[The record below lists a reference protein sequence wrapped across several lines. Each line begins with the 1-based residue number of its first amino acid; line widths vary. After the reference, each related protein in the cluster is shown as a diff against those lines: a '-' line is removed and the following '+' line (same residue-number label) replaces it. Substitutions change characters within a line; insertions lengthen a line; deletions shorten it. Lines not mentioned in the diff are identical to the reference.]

1 MNDCKRFEANIF
13 NNGKCKICYK
23 SKQSHSSESIENA
36 KMNRKVTACGFL
48 YVAPPNLDFSM
59 QSHSAKRW
67 QRRWFT
73 LFDSGDLTYAID
85 NSVSETHKI
94 LYLVAT
100 ACWMDT
106 LPQLSIDMS
115 LCYRVCEAHAI
126 TGNAHSILLAFNKTR
141 EDQPSII
148 YIKAD
153 TTEEIR
159 WWQNGL
165 SKYANSQNVTIR
177 PPRRG
182 IDELPMSEDTMK
194 DVPSCASSRCSSPV
208 ERLEVDR
215 MIEGKELRGSVRS
228 VKQRSLRDEKKES
241 EDGSS
246 IPSPSVLP
254 ATSNVVINVPVNT
267 CSPQQTSTTTSPT
280 TPTISTTPTQKLNID
295 ISNVH
300 TLRKGWLMLRGKSD
314 NDWCKHWV
322 VLAGLQLKLY
332 KDVWAEDST
341 EPLLTVDLSQCENV
355 YPSASA
361 RNYGIEI
368 KCRRTRYVLSAMTPG
383 IRDSW
388 VSALQQNR
396 HHPSPTFT
404 ETFSND
410 ANSLADSSDI
420 LGLPV
425 KKKHI
430 AYVAPESHHSN
441 SMMDEHSSTEL
452 EEEEHNTNTARR
464 RRSRRM
470 GSRASE
476 SADPRGRGRGESL
489 SPSVRRS
496 PVARVKERR
505 GDMRQRHAS
514 NSSAASHQEKPSR
527 DELQV
532 IFGDILE
539 LQAEYPVMRQD
550 YGHWS
555 NRFGIKETIK
565 MSKILQV
572 ENLRT
577 QLDEAKDD
585 STRRKR
591 DAVNQEIK
599 ELRITLKSSEDE
611 LQRYRKEVDMLRRQI
626 SQNTQTVTLQRAILS
641 TLRTQLSALSSLL
654 RSSLFLGAVDL
665 FDSLDHILDR
675 ISVDLN
681 LEQTEDVLRQTTELF
696 EKVSSAVT
704 IPYLSDS
711 WTMTEQEKEP
721 RERTPEED
729 IEETI
734 REIRRNHTSE
744 VDSIKSQCE
753 QRLAVLKERAE
764 REEGRRKKLQE
775 QLVMATTRSDE
786 SISSVKTSFSQMLAE
801 QRKTFDE
808 ELEVVK
814 KEHEER
820 LMEEKHATRL
830 ALEAVRRAHEEELK
844 NVAEKSKNG
853 EGSSIGRQSEIF
865 DEMREEL
872 INVCALYSAKCL
884 ENSQL
889 DEQLA
894 NLISEKEASVELSI
908 ENDKLRSEIDRKSK
922 EINDLQ
928 RKMNNYEKL
937 SQSRTDPEVL
947 AGTTVSRARREK
959 QKKRNRRHDV
969 RFHSNP
975 IEVPQ
980 HLIEDVRRSLDVPV
994 SERRKFF
1001 EHIAEYST
1009 PF

>member
-23 SKQSHSSESIENA
+23 SKQNHSSESIENA

-85 NSVSETHKI
+85 NS
-94 LYLVAT
+94 
-100 ACWMDT
+100 MDT

-115 LCYRVCEAHAI
+115 LCYRVSEAHAI

-165 SKYANSQNVTIR
+165 SKYANSQNITIR

-182 IDELPMSEDTMK
+182 IDELPMSEDIMK
-194 DVPSCASSRCSSPV
+194 DVPSCTSSRCSSPV

-228 VKQRSLRDEKKES
+228 VKQRSIRDEKKDF
-241 EDGSS
+241 EDP
-246 IPSPSVLP
+246 IVAPSVLP
-254 ATSNVVINVPVNT
+254 ATSNVLINVPVDT
-267 CSPQQTSTTTSPT
+267 CPVSPSCQEEPTPTSTTNSAT

-295 ISNVH
+295 MSNVH

-452 EEEEHNTNTARR
+452 EDDEGGHNTNTARR

-470 GSRASE
+470 GSRTSE

-505 GDMRQRHAS
+505 ADIRQRHAS

-527 DELQV
+527 EEIQRQIGTASRISSDETRLRSLEQQV
-532 IFGDILE
+532 D
-539 LQAEYPVMRQD
+539 
-550 YGHWS
+550 
-555 NRFGIKETIK
+555 
-565 MSKILQV
+565 
-572 ENLRT
+572 NLRT
-577 QLDEAKDD
+577 QLDAAKDD
-585 STRRKR
+585 SARRKR
-591 DAVNQEIK
+591 DAINQEIK

-611 LQRYRKEVDMLRRQI
+611 LHRYRKEVDTLRRQI
-626 SQNTQTVTLQRAILS
+626 SQNSQTVTLQRAVLS

-665 FDSLDHILDR
+665 FDSLDNILDR

-681 LEQTEDVLRQTTELF
+681 LEQTEDVLRKTAELF

-711 WTMTEQEKEP
+711 WTMTEPEKEP
-721 RERTPEED
+721 RERTPED
-729 IEETI
+729 VVEETI

-744 VDSIKSQCE
+744 VESIKSQCE

-775 QLVMATTRSDE
+775 QLVMASTRSDE

-808 ELEVVK
+808 ELDCVK

-844 NVAEKSKNG
+844 NVAEKNKTG
-853 EGSSIGRQSEIF
+853 EGNHIGRQSEIF

-889 DEQLA
+889 DEQLS

-922 EINDLQ
+922 EIGDLQ

-937 SQSRTDPEVL
+937 SQSRTGSCSSISMPRPRS
-947 AGTTVSRARREK
+947 VSRYDSLARSSRKAEEK
-959 QKKRNRRHDV
+959 K
-969 RFHSNP
+969 SSP
-975 IEVPQ
+975 
-980 HLIEDVRRSLDVPV
+980 
-994 SERRKFF
+994 
-1001 EHIAEYST
+1001 
-1009 PF
+1009 

>member
-1 MNDCKRFEANIF
+1 
-13 NNGKCKICYK
+13 
-23 SKQSHSSESIENA
+23 
-36 KMNRKVTACGFL
+36 MNRKVTACGFL
-48 YVAPPNLDFSM
+48 YVAPPGLDFSQ

-85 NSVSETHKI
+85 NS
-94 LYLVAT
+94 
-100 ACWMDT
+100 MDT

-115 LCYRVCEAHAI
+115 LCYRVSEANAI
-126 TGNAHSILLAFNKTR
+126 TNNAHSILLAFKKTR

-165 SKYANSQNVTIR
+165 SKYANSQNETIR

-182 IDELPMSEDTMK
+182 IDELPISEDTMK
-194 DVPSCASSRCSSPV
+194 DIPSCASSRCSSPV

-228 VKQRSLRDEKKES
+228 VKQRSLRDEKK
-241 EDGSS
+241 DPDDP
-246 IPSPSVLP
+246 IPPNLP
-254 ATSNVVINVPVNT
+254 ATSNVVINVPVNS
-267 CSPQQTSTTTSPT
+267 CSPSSRDEPTSTTTSPT
-280 TPTISTTPTQKLNID
+280 TPTISTTPTQKPINID

-368 KCRRTRYVLSAMTPG
+368 KCRRARYVLSAMTPG

-452 EEEEHNTNTARR
+452 EEEEHNMNTARR

-470 GSRASE
+470 GSRTSE

-514 NSSAASHQEKPSR
+514 NSSAASHQEKPGR
-527 DELQV
+527 DEIQRHLRTASR
-532 IFGDILE
+532 ISSDETRLRSLE
-539 LQAEYPVMRQD
+539 Q
-550 YGHWS
+550 
-555 NRFGIKETIK
+555 
-565 MSKILQV
+565 QV

-577 QLDEAKDD
+577 QLDEAKGD

-611 LQRYRKEVDMLRRQI
+611 LQRYRKEVDTLRRQI

-665 FDSLDHILDR
+665 FDALDSILDR

-696 EKVSSAVT
+696 EKVASAVT

-721 RERTPEED
+721 REKTPDEE

-844 NVAEKSKNG
+844 NISEKPKNG
-853 EGSSIGRQSEIF
+853 EGSNIGRQSEIF

-908 ENDKLRSEIDRKSK
+908 ENDKLRSEIDKKSK
-922 EINDLQ
+922 EISDLQ

-980 HLIEDVRRSLDVPV
+980 HLIEDARRSLDVPV

>member
-85 NSVSETHKI
+85 NS
-94 LYLVAT
+94 
-100 ACWMDT
+100 MDT

-241 EDGSS
+241 EDGS

-267 CSPQQTSTTTSPT
+267 CSPQSQPTSTTTSPT

-527 DELQV
+527 DELQRH
-532 IFGDILE
+532 IGTASRISSDETRLRSLE
-539 LQAEYPVMRQD
+539 Q
-550 YGHWS
+550 
-555 NRFGIKETIK
+555 
-565 MSKILQV
+565 QV

-611 LQRYRKEVDMLRRQI
+611 LQRYRKEVDMLRRRI
-626 SQNTQTVTLQRAILS
+626 SQNTKTVTLQRAILS

-681 LEQTEDVLRQTTELF
+681 LEQTEEVLRQTTELF

-937 SQSRTDPEVL
+937 SQSRTVDFFQSFQVHVVVFRCHDPEVL
-947 AGTTVSRARREK
+947 AGTTVSRSRREK

>member
-1 MNDCKRFEANIF
+1 MKNANLHDEAFDRVIRNLELI
-13 NNGKCKICYK
+13 GQPLQRHIGTA
-23 SKQSHSSESIENA
+23 SRISSDEN
-36 KMNRKVTACGFL
+36 
-48 YVAPPNLDFSM
+48 
-59 QSHSAKRW
+59 
-67 QRRWFT
+67 
-73 LFDSGDLTYAID
+73 
-85 NSVSETHKI
+85 
-94 LYLVAT
+94 
-100 ACWMDT
+100 
-106 LPQLSIDMS
+106 
-115 LCYRVCEAHAI
+115 
-126 TGNAHSILLAFNKTR
+126 
-141 EDQPSII
+141 
-148 YIKAD
+148 
-153 TTEEIR
+153 
-159 WWQNGL
+159 
-165 SKYANSQNVTIR
+165 
-177 PPRRG
+177 
-182 IDELPMSEDTMK
+182 
-194 DVPSCASSRCSSPV
+194 
-208 ERLEVDR
+208 RL
-215 MIEGKELRGSVRS
+215 
-228 VKQRSLRDEKKES
+228 RSLE
-241 EDGSS
+241 
-246 IPSPSVLP
+246 
-254 ATSNVVINVPVNT
+254 
-267 CSPQQTSTTTSPT
+267 Q
-280 TPTISTTPTQKLNID
+280 
-295 ISNVH
+295 
-300 TLRKGWLMLRGKSD
+300 
-314 NDWCKHWV
+314 
-322 VLAGLQLKLY
+322 
-332 KDVWAEDST
+332 
-341 EPLLTVDLSQCENV
+341 
-355 YPSASA
+355 
-361 RNYGIEI
+361 
-368 KCRRTRYVLSAMTPG
+368 
-383 IRDSW
+383 
-388 VSALQQNR
+388 
-396 HHPSPTFT
+396 
-404 ETFSND
+404 
-410 ANSLADSSDI
+410 
-420 LGLPV
+420 
-425 KKKHI
+425 
-430 AYVAPESHHSN
+430 
-441 SMMDEHSSTEL
+441 
-452 EEEEHNTNTARR
+452 
-464 RRSRRM
+464 
-470 GSRASE
+470 
-476 SADPRGRGRGESL
+476 
-489 SPSVRRS
+489 
-496 PVARVKERR
+496 
-505 GDMRQRHAS
+505 
-514 NSSAASHQEKPSR
+514 
-527 DELQV
+527 
-532 IFGDILE
+532 
-539 LQAEYPVMRQD
+539 
-550 YGHWS
+550 
-555 NRFGIKETIK
+555 
-565 MSKILQV
+565 QV
-572 ENLRT
+572 ENLRS
-577 QLDEAKDD
+577 QLHEAKED

-591 DAVNQEIK
+591 ETVNQEIK

-611 LQRYRKEVDMLRRQI
+611 LQRYRKEVDTLRRQI
-626 SQNTQTVTLQRAILS
+626 SQNTQTLTLQRAILS

-665 FDSLDHILDR
+665 FDSLDNILDR
-675 ISVDLN
+675 ISVDLS

-721 RERTPEED
+721 REKTPDEE

-734 REIRRNHTSE
+734 RQIRRNHTSE
-744 VDSIKSQCE
+744 VNSIKSQCE

-844 NVAEKSKNG
+844 NVAEKNKNG
-853 EGSSIGRQSEIF
+853 EGSNIGRQSEIF

-908 ENDKLRSEIDRKSK
+908 ENDKLRSEVDKKSK
-922 EINDLQ
+922 EIHDLQ

>member
-13 NNGKCKICYK
+13 NNGKCKNCYK
-23 SKQSHSSESIENA
+23 SKQNHSSESIVNA

-48 YVAPPNLDFSM
+48 YVAPPNLDFSL
-59 QSHSAKRW
+59 QCHSAKRW

-85 NSVSETHKI
+85 NSV
-94 LYLVAT
+94 
-100 ACWMDT
+100 DT
-106 LPQLSIDMS
+106 LPQVTIDMS
-115 LCYRVCEAHAI
+115 LCHRVCEAHAI
-126 TGNAHSILLAFNKTR
+126 TGNAHSILLAFNKTSA
-141 EDQPSII
+141 DQPSII

-159 WWQNGL
+159 WWQNVL
-165 SKYANSQNVTIR
+165 SKYATQNIQIR

-182 IDELPMSEDTMK
+182 IDELPPSDEILHGD
-194 DVPSCASSRCSSPV
+194 DIPSCASSRCPSI

-228 VKQRSLRDEKKES
+228 VKQKSLREDAKKEAEPES
-241 EDGSS
+241 AVSS
-246 IPSPSVLP
+246 RASSTETAKNCEESPKP
-254 ATSNVVINVPVNT
+254 AAESLTH
-267 CSPQQTSTTTSPT
+267 
-280 TPTISTTPTQKLNID
+280 KLNID
-295 ISNVH
+295 TANVH

-322 VLAGLQLKLY
+322 VLAGLQLNLY

-341 EPLLTVDLSQCENV
+341 EPLLSIDLSQCENV

-396 HHPSPTFT
+396 HHPSPTYT

-410 ANSLADSSDI
+410 ANSLADSSDL
-420 LGLPV
+420 LGMPL

-452 EEEEHNTNTARR
+452 EEEETTTSRR
-464 RRSRRM
+464 RRSRR
-470 GSRASE
+470 GA
-476 SADPRGRGRGESL
+476 GRVSYDNKDSGRRTRGESL

-496 PVARVKERR
+496 PVARVKERK
-505 GDMRQRHAS
+505 DIRQRHAS
-514 NSSAASHQEKPSR
+514 TSSAASHDKPMPDEQQRQNRTPSR
-527 DELQV
+527 HSREETRLRSLEQQV
-532 IFGDILE
+532 D
-539 LQAEYPVMRQD
+539 
-550 YGHWS
+550 
-555 NRFGIKETIK
+555 
-565 MSKILQV
+565 
-572 ENLRT
+572 NLRT
-577 QLDEAKDD
+577 QLDNARSE
-585 STRRKR
+585 SSRRKKE
-591 DAVNQEIK
+591 AQEIK
-599 ELRITLKSSEDE
+599 ELRATLKSSEDE
-611 LQRYRKEVDMLRRQI
+611 LQRYRKEVDLLRRQI
-626 SQNTQTVTLQRAILS
+626 SQNTQNVTLQRAILS

-654 RSSLFLGAVDL
+654 RSNAFVGTSEL
-665 FDSLDHILDR
+665 FDQLDLIVDT
-675 ISVDLN
+675 ISIDLN
-681 LEQTEDVLRQTTELF
+681 IEQTEDVLRKTSELF
-696 EKVSSAVT
+696 ENVANS
-704 IPYLSDS
+704 INLPYLSDT
-711 WTMTEQEKEP
+711 WTMTEPLTEAVVD
-721 RERTPEED
+721 PESLEGV
-729 IEETI
+729 ILELKKSHKAELETM
-734 REIRRNHTSE
+734 R
-744 VDSIKSQCE
+744 SQCD
-753 QRLAVLKERAE
+753 QRVAILKERAE

-786 SISSVKTSFSQMLAE
+786 SISSVKSSFSQMLNE
-801 QRKTFDE
+801 QRKTYE
-808 ELEVVK
+808 EEIENVR
-814 KEHEER
+814 KEHEEK

-844 NVAEKSKNG
+844 NLMEKSKG
-853 EGSSIGRQSEIF
+853 EREIGRQSEMF

-872 INVCALYSAKCL
+872 VNICALYSAKCV
-884 ENSQL
+884 ENAQL
-889 DEQLA
+889 DEQLS
-894 NLISEKEASVELSI
+894 NLINEKEATVEVSI
-908 ENDKLRSEIDRKSK
+908 ENEKLRTEIEKKTK
-922 EINDLQ
+922 EIEMLN
-928 RKMNNYEKL
+928 RKISNIEKL
-937 SQSRTDPEVL
+937 GQSVL
-947 AGTTVSRARREK
+947 EAESSTHRSRREK

-975 IEVPQ
+975 IDVPQ
-980 HLIEDVRRSLDVPV
+980 HLIEDVRRSLAVPV

>member
-23 SKQSHSSESIENA
+23 SKQNHSSESIENA

-85 NSVSETHKI
+85 NS
-94 LYLVAT
+94 
-100 ACWMDT
+100 MDT

-182 IDELPMSEDTMK
+182 IDELPISEDTMK

-208 ERLEVDR
+208 ERLEIDR

-228 VKQRSLRDEKKES
+228 VKQRSVRDEKKES
-241 EDGSS
+241 ED
-246 IPSPSVLP
+246 VTTLP
-254 ATSNVVINVPVNT
+254 ATSNVVINVPVNS
-267 CSPQQTSTTTSPT
+267 CSPSPRDEPTSTTTSPT
-280 TPTISTTPTQKLNID
+280 TPTTTPTQKLNID

-341 EPLLTVDLSQCENV
+341 APLLTVDLSQCENV

-368 KCRRTRYVLSAMTPG
+368 KCRRARYVLSAMTPG

-464 RRSRRM
+464 RRSRRV
-470 GSRASE
+470 GSRTSE

-514 NSSAASHQEKPSR
+514 NSSAASHQEKPNR
-527 DELQV
+527 EELQRH
-532 IFGDILE
+532 IGTASRISSDETRLRSLE
-539 LQAEYPVMRQD
+539 Q
-550 YGHWS
+550 
-555 NRFGIKETIK
+555 
-565 MSKILQV
+565 QV
-572 ENLRT
+572 ENLRS
-577 QLDEAKDD
+577 QLHEAKDD

-591 DAVNQEIK
+591 ETVNQEIK

-611 LQRYRKEVDMLRRQI
+611 LQRYRKEVDTLRRQI

-665 FDSLDHILDR
+665 FDSLDSILDR

-721 RERTPEED
+721 REKTPDEE

-734 REIRRNHTSE
+734 RQIRRNHTSE

-844 NVAEKSKNG
+844 NVAEKNKNG
-853 EGSSIGRQSEIF
+853 EGSNIGRQSEIF

-908 ENDKLRSEIDRKSK
+908 ENDKLRSEVDKKSK
-922 EINDLQ
+922 EIHDLQ

>member
-85 NSVSETHKI
+85 NS
-94 LYLVAT
+94 
-100 ACWMDT
+100 MDT

-241 EDGSS
+241 EDGS

-267 CSPQQTSTTTSPT
+267 CSPQSQPTSTTTSPT

-425 KKKHI
+425 VRISPLLWVSITLFQKKKHI

-527 DELQV
+527 DELQRH
-532 IFGDILE
+532 IGTASRISSDETRLRSLE
-539 LQAEYPVMRQD
+539 QQVWNQRRDMNEHSL
-550 YGHWS
+550 
-555 NRFGIKETIK
+555 
-565 MSKILQV
+565 ILQV

-681 LEQTEDVLRQTTELF
+681 LEQTEEVLRQTTELF